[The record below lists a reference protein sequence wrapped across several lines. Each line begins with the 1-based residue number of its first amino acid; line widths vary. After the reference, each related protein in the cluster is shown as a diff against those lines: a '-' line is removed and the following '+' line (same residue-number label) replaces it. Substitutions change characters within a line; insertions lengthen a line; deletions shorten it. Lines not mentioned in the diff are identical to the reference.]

1 MVDGCARACAIRGA
15 CEFDDLCGRIG
26 YCYPFRLC
34 ILGGLAMIALALFM
48 LVYSWLLNRLV
59 WIRLYI
65 VIIYREQ
72 EPPRLFSLLSFGT
85 LFRSP
90 VLRAYS
96 ETLILVLN

>member
-1 MVDGCARACAIRGA
+1 
-15 CEFDDLCGRIG
+15 
-26 YCYPFRLC
+26 
-34 ILGGLAMIALALFM
+34 MIVLALFM

-90 VLRAYS
+90 VLSGVSGKYGRGRFITANRLPRD
-96 ETLILVLN
+96 ELGRTRENG